1 MKNTYYL
8 LGQEAIELHE
18 QEGFEAMLNAMDERN
33 TMYQEVIGDVVCIG
47 RESDPD
53 ELMETIC
60 GYTDYM
66 KIDKEMYEQI
76 NKTLSN
82 ENTLD

>member
-8 LGQEAIELHE
+8 LGQEAIEIHE
-18 QEGFEAMLNAMDERN
+18 NDGFESMLETMKERN
-33 TMYQEVIGDVVCIG
+33 TMYQEIIGDVVCIG
-47 RESDPD
+47 RDSDPD

-60 GYTDYM
+60 GYIEYL

-76 NKTLSN
+76 NNVLSN